1 MGKKNGKKENEYF
14 RYTVVEVV
22 RVLFAEQ
29 EPSRQD
35 GKFSESVI
43 WHTDWAW
50 KGIGRADQTV

>member
-1 MGKKNGKKENEYF
+1 MGKKKNGKKENEYF

-35 GKFSESVI
+35 GKFSESS
-43 WHTDWAW
+43 